1 MKKFFR
7 MVSAFLACVLLVCL
21 VPVYAVGT
29 DSHTGK
35 AVVSVDPRDY
45 PENSRERF
53 VANMALQHQISY
65 QEADLLEKAS
75 ALVVPRASD
84 EVLKYKTIDQRTGT
98 IQGILGYEQDVN
110 IATEVRYVYNRALGK
125 VSTLE
130 HVGAPIMYIPGVTS
144 WEILGGD
151 FNIEQYSKSARI
163 SRTTALTYE
172 IEGLTITAGIDIL
185 SVSGTTQ
192 GCQVTTR
199 AKTFVLNI
207 TEGMLDSLGET
218 VRQ

>member
-1 MKKFFR
+1 M
-7 MVSAFLACVLLVCL
+7 LACVLLVCL
-21 VPVYAVGT
+21 VPVYAVET
-29 DSHTGK
+29 DSHTGN
-35 AVVSVDPRDY
+35 AAVSVDPREY

-75 ALVVPRASD
+75 ALVIPRASD
-84 EVLKYKTIDQRTGT
+84 EVLKYKTIDQRAGT
-98 IQGILGYEQDVN
+98 IQGGMGYEQGVN

-125 VSTLE
+125 VSSLE
-130 HVGAPIMYIPGVTS
+130 HVGAPIMYIPGASS
-144 WEILGGD
+144 WEIMDGD

-163 SRTTALTYE
+163 SRTTALSYE
-172 IEGLTITAGIDIL
+172 VAGMTITAGIDII
-185 SVSGTTQ
+185 SVSGMTQ
-192 GCQVTTR
+192 GYRVTTR

-218 VRQ
+218 VG